1 MLSYIFDRVRTSLQ
15 KHLPGVREVE
25 VRLYGG
31 WLDQDGLFL
40 PLAEWILADLA
51 SHRSLSHGIRLKPT
65 LCVSLAQRPG
75 YRLFGTCRTDT
86 RPRRQKMIDLM
97 VGFDAHF
104 FARTYASPIVVLC
117 DDEDFVPAAILSRV
131 SPVPKSDL
139 VWVKSNSMRRR
150 PNDLE
155 LTRLGVRI
163 SYWE

>member
-1 MLSYIFDRVRTSLQ
+1 
-15 KHLPGVREVE
+15 
-25 VRLYGG
+25 
-31 WLDQDGLFL
+31 
-40 PLAEWILADLA
+40 
-51 SHRSLSHGIRLKPT
+51 
-65 LCVSLAQRPG
+65 
-75 YRLFGTCRTDT
+75 
-86 RPRRQKMIDLM
+86 MIDLM